1 MNLYNVM
8 DKNYDWGCFVF
19 APNRNKA
26 KAIISRYFDQDYIDL
41 RSNLLKRGIL
51 NPSYCLV
58 VDCPEDENYY
68 LVEQLGFSYKNEEW

>member
-19 APNRNKA
+19 APTRNKA
-26 KAIISRYFDQDYIDL
+26 KTIVSKHFDQEYIDL
-41 RSNLLKRGIL
+41 RSTLLKRSVS

-58 VDCPEDENYY
+58 VDCPEDKNYY
-68 LVEQLGFSYKNEEW
+68 LVEQLGFSYNDEEW